1 MGKPI
6 NKHTKDLNELL
17 DHIKNPA
24 DDLDAFEQDALEGF
38 ASLENEQEALNMKAR
53 LDKRINEELFEKKKQ
68 PLFIYWSAAAGVAL
82 LIGLIFLF
90 KSTNTLEKQDMAMN
104 TPLKEE
110 VQPLEFKPAPGT
122 TDELKEQ
129 TKTIVATEGKK
140 LEDARTGN
148 TRNDQGPALSK
159 TPQEETLES
168 VADSESKDLPN
179 SPEEAMG
186 GAMPKKAAEKEKD
199 VDDKNSKAN
208 DMSLANNIKQ
218 ESGAGAAAKS
228 APLVVTKND
237 EERDEKSNSNKE
249 RLVSKSK
256 KKSESGE
263 AAPYS
268 AQAPSRAEDMSPS
281 QSTIKPAVLNI
292 SVSELNDKISK
303 FMTGTDYN
311 RSFVCTLT
319 INNANEVE
327 TVVFE
332 NKNLFKRSQEKEIV
346 AFFKKLKCFKN
357 SEYALYSTYKIN
369 YTAQ

>member
-53 LDKRINEELFEKKKQ
+53 LDKRINEDLFKKKKQ
-68 PLFIYWSAAAGVAL
+68 PVYIYWSAAAGVAL
-82 LIGLIFLF
+82 LIGLILLF
-90 KSTNTLEKQDMAMN
+90 KTTNTIEKQDLALN
-104 TPLKEE
+104 ETIPQE
-110 VQPLEFKPAPGT
+110 QNQLEFKPAPGSVDALEEET
-122 TDELKEQ
+122 KKE
-129 TKTIVATEGKK
+129 VVSEGKK
-140 LEDARTGN
+140 LEDARKGTS
-148 TRNDQGPALSK
+148 RNDQAPA
-159 TPQEETLES
+159 TTNVQEDEAIMS
-168 VADSESKDLPN
+168 IADSESKDLPN

-186 GAMPKKAAEKEKD
+186 GAAPKKAAEKD
-199 VDDKNSKAN
+199 ADDKNSKPTDN
-208 DMSLANNIKQ
+208 SLANNYKQ
-218 ESGAGAAAKS
+218 ESGAASNTKS
-228 APLVVTKND
+228 VPVVTTKND
-237 EERDEKSNSNKE
+237 ESRDEKSSSAKE
-249 RLVSKSK
+249 RLVEKSK
-256 KKSESGE
+256 KKSAAGE

-268 AQAPSRAEDMSPS
+268 VQAPSRAEDMSPS
-281 QSTIKPAVLNI
+281 QNTIKPAVLTI
-292 SVSELNDKISK
+292 PVSELNDKISK
-303 FMTGTDYN
+303 FMTGTNYN